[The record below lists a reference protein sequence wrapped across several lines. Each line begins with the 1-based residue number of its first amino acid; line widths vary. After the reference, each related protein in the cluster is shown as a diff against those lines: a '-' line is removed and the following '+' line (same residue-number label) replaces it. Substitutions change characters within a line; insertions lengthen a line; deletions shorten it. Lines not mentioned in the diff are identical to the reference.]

1 MARPAGSAVVTAA
14 LTRPYRS
21 GVLPL
26 RRIIPHCRHWWP
38 ACWAPSPPWRGA
50 GADDAW
56 RAGDAVGVCV
66 CLHRRWGLFRAHC
79 GWAAVRAR
87 PVHCSPPGP
96 LLPRASDGFV
106 VGALCVGASWPSQ
119 CERRSFFR
127 VALLASCGNRR
138 FRDGCDAGNGCR
150 GQPFMCRRRRC
161 RHPCCRL
168 PWCGRAVGRG
178 RVTVIWRPPPHRQV
192 SGGQPPDCS
201 PHDIIPLELSSPTLF
216 YRPSWRRWF
225 PHALCVARQPGSG
238 TAGWGK
244 IQPRVAVWAFGRSRR
259 VLGCPSGPSGLCPVR
274 VCSAGGGVSLGDVG
288 RGQATFGSGVAGK
301 RVSPVGHA
309 LARRV
314 RKGGGRSRVS
324 SV

>member
-1 MARPAGSAVVTAA
+1 MRTTLGGLVMPLACVCASTAGGDFSVLIVGGRRCGRGLCIAPHPALSCLAPRTASWLAPSVWGRLGRLSASAV
-14 LTRPYRS
+14 
-21 GVLPL
+21 
-26 RRIIPHCRHWWP
+26 
-38 ACWAPSPPWRGA
+38 
-50 GADDAW
+50 
-56 RAGDAVGVCV
+56 
-66 CLHRRWGLFRAHC
+66 LF
-79 GWAAVRAR
+79 
-87 PVHCSPPGP
+87 S
-96 LLPRASDGFV
+96 
-106 VGALCVGASWPSQ
+106 
-119 CERRSFFR
+119 R

-201 PHDIIPLELSSPTLF
+201 PHDIIPLDLSSPTLF

-244 IQPRVAVWAFGRSRR
+244 IQPRVAVWASGRSRR

-301 RVSPVGHA
+301 RVSPAGHA